1 MFSFSL
7 FCRSAYIKI
16 SGSRKIKARAYREL
30 CLGSIVGF
38 TAAAF
43 FQRVHESTE
52 DEAASEKVAE
62 TVGTLSSRSS
72 ESGHVADPL
81 HDFYLKK
88 TTFRSV
94 FNAKLWQILKQI
106 CGHSSLFSTFCRKNL
121 LLRFSFSSKIDKNSR
136 KIRIFF
142 LDFKR

>member
-52 DEAASEKVAE
+52 DEAASQKVAE
-62 TVGTLSSRSS
+62 TVGTLSSWSGESS
-72 ESGHVADPL
+72 HVADPL

-94 FNAKLWQILKQI
+94 FNAELANIETDLWTQLAFFYFLQ
-106 CGHSSLFSTFCRKNL
+106 
-121 LLRFSFSSKIDKNSR
+121 R
-136 KIRIFF
+136 KI
-142 LDFKR
+142 

>member
-1 MFSFSL
+1 M
-7 FCRSAYIKI
+7 
-16 SGSRKIKARAYREL
+16 
-30 CLGSIVGF
+30 GF

-52 DEAASEKVAE
+52 DDAASEKVAE
-62 TVGTLSSRSS
+62 TVGTLSSRSG

-88 TTFRSV
+88 TFRSV
-94 FNAKLWQILKQI
+94 FNAELANIETDLWTQLAFFL
-106 CGHSSLFSTFCRKNL
+106 LFAEKNL
-121 LLRFSFSSKIDKNSR
+121 LFRFSFYQKSQKEPR
-136 KIRIFF
+136 KSENFF